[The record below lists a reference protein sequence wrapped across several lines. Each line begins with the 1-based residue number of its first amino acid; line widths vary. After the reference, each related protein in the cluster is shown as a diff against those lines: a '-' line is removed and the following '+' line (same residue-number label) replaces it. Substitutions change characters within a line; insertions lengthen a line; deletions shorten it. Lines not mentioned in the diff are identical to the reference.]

1 MKLQSRTCIAM
12 ALSAAAVLTGTQAHA
27 DLVEATSWSG
37 SGTEYNYNK
46 AVGWQFRALDD
57 MIVTHL
63 GVLDMGSAGL
73 SEAHT
78 IGIFN
83 SDGSLVVSTQ
93 VGDGLSGDSMF
104 NSMIYND
111 VTLTPLKKNET
122 YYILADNWTQ
132 DAYTFGQS
140 VSTPRTS
147 NGCPSRNQQAIR
159 SLIKSST
166 TQVTRGTSGPA
177 SCTGHFRRQVPW
189 RFWAWPGSRALDDEE
204 CDSSL
209 TSPHT
214 TGPASLKPGSW
225 LRVPCTCHARHD
237 RPVRHHLGRQ
247 GCQPGDHGCHA
258 CRTSARKGWPRPA
271 S

>member
-140 VSTPRTS
+140 VQYSSDIEWLSFSESTS
-147 NGCPSRNQQAIR
+147 NSI
-159 SLIKSST
+159 LD
-166 TQVTRGTSGPA
+166 QVQHYAGDPGNLGPGFMYRTLPAPGALALLGLAGVAGTR
-177 SCTGHFRRQVPW
+177 RR
-189 RFWAWPGSRALDDEE
+189 RM
-204 CDSSL
+204 
-209 TSPHT
+209 
-214 TGPASLKPGSW
+214 
-225 LRVPCTCHARHD
+225 
-237 RPVRHHLGRQ
+237 
-247 GCQPGDHGCHA
+247 
-258 CRTSARKGWPRPA
+258 
-271 S
+271 